1 MNEDAWI
8 DESIEGKR
16 PCPVCGNRMHI
27 EKKNRISIDVCPDH
41 GIWLD
46 EGELE
51 AIVTAVRS
59 RGKRRQRSAVRDARR
74 KGKMQGAFWGWW
86 SLLSD

>member
-41 GIWLD
+41 GIWLANPASQCLAD
-46 EGELE
+46 LLG
-51 AIVTAVRS
+51 I
-59 RGKRRQRSAVRDARR
+59 DAP
-74 KGKMQGAFWGWW
+74 W
-86 SLLSD
+86 